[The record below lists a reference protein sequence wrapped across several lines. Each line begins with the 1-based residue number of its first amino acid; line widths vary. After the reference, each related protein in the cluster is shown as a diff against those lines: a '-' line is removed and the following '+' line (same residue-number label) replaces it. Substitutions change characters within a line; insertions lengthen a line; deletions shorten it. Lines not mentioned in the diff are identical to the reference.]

1 MLKNSIYG
9 HSVTSHK
16 QTFSIG
22 YNTQRSDTD
31 KATYFGLQL
40 LGILFIQH

>member
-1 MLKNSIYG
+1 M
-9 HSVTSHK
+9 VTRLPHMNRR
-16 QTFSIG
+16 FPLD
-22 YNTQRSDTD
+22 NTQRSDTD